1 MLEDAYQML
10 PILMEMRPSDSFWFL
25 QTDES
30 NA

>member
-10 PILMEMRPSDSFWFL
+10 PILMEMRLRDPFRFL

-30 NA
+30 TA